1 MIISRLGGGSG
12 SIKVIAQAI
21 GSPATEKDKKQRL
34 AEMIDTAQTDIANLC
49 NERGCNIPANPTF
62 PQIINGISSLTHFTK
77 PAQITG
83 LRSVGSHDVAN
94 VIDLYWNNPTNDKNF
109 RGVNIR
115 YKTGGYPTSETD
127 GTSAYDGTG
136 TSVSLSN
143 MTNGTTYYFR
153 AFAYSIV
160 DSVRVFNNLTSG
172 AECTGVSTLNI
183 PSQITSLRSVG
194 NHDTA
199 NIIDLSWS
207 KPSDS
212 KYKGVKILYKTG
224 SYPSSPTDG
233 TVAYNGTG
241 TSASLS
247 GMTNGTTYY
256 FRAFSYNLS
265 NGVYAYHTG
274 TSGAQCTGVSTLNT
288 PSQISGLKATVGSL
302 TSGYVKLTWTN
313 PSDSKYKGVRIL
325 YKTGGYPT
333 SITDGTVLYTG
344 TGTSVEKTGL
354 TNGTTY
360 YFRAFAY
367 NLSNSIY
374 AYNTS
379 MSGAQCTGTP
389 FINKGQ
395 QIFTSSGTFT
405 IPAGVNKIDVFLVGG
420 GGSGNCAAGY
430 ASAGGGAG
438 YAETVKGISVTSGS
452 TIAITIGA
460 GGNFVGWIQNSE
472 SYGHDG
478 GQTIC
483 RVNNV
488 AYVANGGKG
497 GESIAKNKSKGGNGG
512 SAGGGALVA
521 ATDDGRFIA
530 MYEGGS
536 DGSDKGAKWC
546 DNTATDIIGKGQG
559 RTTRAFGESTGT
571 LYSGGGG
578 SAGYCYNSRKSM
590 AGGAGGGG
598 AGGSGI
604 SGSSASKGGNG
615 TPNTGG
621 GGGAGNTAH
630 TSSEYGASGA
640 GGSGIVIVRWGY

>member
-34 AEMIDTAQTDIANLC
+34 AEIIDTAQADIANLC

-183 PSQITSLRSVG
+183 PSQITGLRSVG

-256 FRAFSYNLS
+256 FRAFAYNLS

-274 TSGAQCTGVSTLNT
+274 TSGAQCTGVSSLNT

-379 MSGAQCTGTP
+379 TSGAQCTGVP
-389 FINKGQ
+389 FVNKGQ
-395 QIFTSSGTFT
+395 KIFTSSQTWT
-405 IPAGVNKIDVFLVGG
+405 VPSGVTSVDVFLVGG
-420 GGSGNCAAGY
+420 GASGGCGGNLAGFRTC
-430 ASAGGGAG
+430 GGGGGGG
-438 YAETVKGISVTSGS
+438 YTKTVKGVSVSPGTNLP
-452 TIAITIGA
+452 ITIGA
-460 GGNFVGWIQNSE
+460 GGVYVHNGNTYHTVHFAGGRSSFG
-472 SYGHDG
+472 SYNVDG
-478 GQTIC
+478 GK
-483 RVNNV
+483 VLENSSSN
-488 AYVANGGKG
+488 YYGGD
-497 GESIAKNKSKGGNGG
+497 GG
-512 SAGGGALVA
+512 SGGGPGDA
-521 ATDDGRFIA
+521 ASGTKSDV
-530 MYEGGS
+530 GGS
-536 DGSDKGAKWC
+536 DGSDGGPGLTYSKPG
-546 DNTATDIIGKGQG
+546 IGQH
-559 RTTRAFGESTGT
+559 TTTKAFGESTGT
-571 LYSGGGG
+571 LY
-578 SAGYCYNSRKSM
+578 A
-590 AGGAGGGG
+590 GGG
-598 AGGSGI
+598 AGGATTSGYLETLVTMKGGDGGG
-604 SGSSASKGGNG
+604 GSSRTYRTSDNVTQYTSDPG

-621 GGGAGNTAH
+621 GGAGECA
-630 TSSEYGASGA
+630 SAKSYGENVGN